1 MAQSHTGVSPWLAEV
16 DVEMRDAGGASPAG
30 TSGVGLSL
38 SPEEAQAVLSQ
49 AQNALAKLQQ
59 LQRQT
64 EALKQV
70 QPAADD
76 PASLA
81 YNARLVNSQ
90 GVFCLAG
97 DHVSS
102 EATHLNAL
110 VEKIQESFRMINGRD
125 SAAAHDIGQTGT
137 PKGGVAG

>member
-1 MAQSHTGVSPWLAEV
+1 MAQPHTGVSPWLAEIDGQV
-16 DVEMRDAGGASPAG
+16 RDAGGAPPAG
-30 TSGVGLSL
+30 TSGAGFSL
-38 SPEEAQAVLSQ
+38 LPEEAQAVLSQ
-49 AQNALAKLQQ
+49 AQNALEQLRQ

-64 EALKQV
+64 ETLKQV
-70 QPAADD
+70 RPAAND

-81 YNARLVNSQ
+81 YNARLANGQ
-90 GVFCLAG
+90 GVFSVLS

-102 EATHLNAL
+102 EAAYLDEL
-110 VEKIQESFRMINGRD
+110 VKKIQESFRVISGRD